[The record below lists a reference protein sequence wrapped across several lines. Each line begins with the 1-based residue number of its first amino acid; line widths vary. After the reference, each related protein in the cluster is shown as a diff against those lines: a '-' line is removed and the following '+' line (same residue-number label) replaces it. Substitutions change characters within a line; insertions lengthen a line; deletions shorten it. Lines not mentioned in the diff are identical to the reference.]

1 MRNKLILSSLCLSLG
16 VLAVGCNNQ
25 DKKSETTEAHDD
37 HAGHDHSA
45 HDHSTHEHAATE
57 QSTQTNPAPAA
68 PQTTKAAA
76 LSIPEFNFYKV
87 KSGIS
92 YSKAD
97 IPAGKNTVFVLFDP
111 GCSHCQN
118 ETKGLAKN
126 YDKIKDINVLYVSMN
141 DPALMAQFFTT
152 FGKELEGK
160 ENVQMLWDRN
170 QEFVQKFHIPNMFP
184 SNYVY
189 GPDGQLKSYWEG
201 EKDINEVIAEF
212 KK

>member
-1 MRNKLILSSLCLSLG
+1 
-16 VLAVGCNNQ
+16 
-25 DKKSETTEAHDD
+25 
-37 HAGHDHSA
+37 
-45 HDHSTHEHAATE
+45 
-57 QSTQTNPAPAA
+57 
-68 PQTTKAAA
+68 
-76 LSIPEFNFYKV
+76 
-87 KSGIS
+87 
-92 YSKAD
+92 
-97 IPAGKNTVFVLFDP
+97 VLFDP

-184 SNYVY
+184 ANYVY